1 MLVPKGFEGCGG
13 EGGEG
18 QGSPSEVRS
27 AENEQTKR
35 SCPHSAAEAGIRQE
49 VNPLHCQDSALNAP
63 VRRAGH
69 ERPS

>member
-1 MLVPKGFEGCGG
+1 MVPKGLEGCGG
-13 EGGEG
+13 EGGAG

-27 AENEQTKR
+27 SEKEQTKR
-35 SCPHSAAEAGIRQE
+35 SCPHSAAEAGSRQE

-63 VRRAGH
+63 VRSAGH